1 MTREMSKN
9 KNTFTAQRARFN
21 RKKWTIAIIGLGI
34 LGGLGLTTQAATP
47 ESCFSFNNGTNNGT
61 ISYYFDTKPNCPSD
75 VVIPEK
81 IR

>member
-9 KNTFTAQRARFN
+9 KITFTAQRAKFLL
-21 RKKWTIAIIGLGI
+21 AILVTSLITGMAFFWPPML
-34 LGGLGLTTQAATP
+34 TQAQGTTP
-47 ESCFSFNNGTNNGT
+47 ESCFSFYNGT
-61 ISYYFDTKPNCPSD
+61 ISYYFDTNPNCPSD